1 MMQSRH
7 LPPRWIH
14 ICPDHLGFPVSAGV
28 VSTQELS
35 CFQEQTH
42 SSKPSCAAMATAT
55 VTIEKITGESY
66 QKLGHMREWMEHPQ
80 SMKASAGLSP

>member
-1 MMQSRH
+1 
-7 LPPRWIH
+7 
-14 ICPDHLGFPVSAGV
+14 
-28 VSTQELS
+28 
-35 CFQEQTH
+35 
-42 SSKPSCAAMATAT
+42 MATAT